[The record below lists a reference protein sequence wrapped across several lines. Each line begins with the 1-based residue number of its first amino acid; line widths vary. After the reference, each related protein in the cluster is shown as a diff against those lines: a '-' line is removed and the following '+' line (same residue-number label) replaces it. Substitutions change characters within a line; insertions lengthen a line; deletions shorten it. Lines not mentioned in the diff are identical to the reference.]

1 VKLVSEENKLV
12 SWWPRTG
19 DTLFASGLDWEAEAQ
34 VGWSSDSLLAYAIGY
49 KDAAD
54 LLVAS
59 VEARNI
65 AADLAVYPICFLY
78 RHHIELML
86 KGLIRLAYSLQS
98 SALEYPKNHKI
109 EELWR
114 TYRPLLEEACPDRNQ
129 ADTDTVEKCII
140 EFASLD
146 PSGEAFR
153 YAEDKKGASTFPKIT
168 QFNLGNMRE
177 VMNRLSGFLTG
188 SFDYMDELLQHQA
201 DMYSEY

>member
-1 VKLVSEENKLV
+1 MKLVSEENKLV

-153 YAEDKKGASTFPKIT
+153 WRRYATPCSRGPRFRRSRSSIWGTCAK
-168 QFNLGNMRE
+168 
-177 VMNRLSGFLTG
+177 
-188 SFDYMDELLQHQA
+188 
-201 DMYSEY
+201 